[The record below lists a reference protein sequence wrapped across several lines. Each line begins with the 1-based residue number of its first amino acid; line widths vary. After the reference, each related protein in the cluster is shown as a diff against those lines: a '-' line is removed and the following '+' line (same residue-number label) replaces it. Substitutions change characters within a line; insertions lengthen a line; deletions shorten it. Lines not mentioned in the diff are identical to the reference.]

1 MPRVPV
7 SPHPVQH
14 LVVSLCLL
22 GRGYSDRCVVAT
34 HVLLCF
40 NLHVPNGILK
50 KELYLAI
57 VMNLKLSIFNFSI
70 ISVSD
75 FAICS
80 DEPAVHTILLDL

>member
-1 MPRVPV
+1 MNAESSCFSTSCPASGGVIV
-7 SPHPVQH
+7 
-14 LVVSLCLL
+14 L
-22 GRGYSDRCVVAT
+22 GCGYSDRCVVAT

-80 DEPAVHTILLDL
+80 DEPTVHTILLDL